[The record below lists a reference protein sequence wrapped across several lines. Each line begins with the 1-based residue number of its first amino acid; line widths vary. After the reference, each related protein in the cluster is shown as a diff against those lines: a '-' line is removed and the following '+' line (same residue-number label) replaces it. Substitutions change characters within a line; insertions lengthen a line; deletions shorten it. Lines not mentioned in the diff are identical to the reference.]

1 MSLHFVHDCVGYP
14 MRVQAPTLYN
24 LACHSGA
31 RSLSLSK
38 GRSDRIHKNLKTSV
52 MNRGLILFMGV
63 PAHICVVGLYLTAT
77 PFASFRPKESQSLT
91 QRRLSNYFFGCI
103 LRSLHLIYD
112 HFQSNMC
119 WIDLHSRALSF
130 HLPTISFHHN
140 YLSQNKQQV
149 HKQ

>member
-1 MSLHFVHDCVGYP
+1 MKAVYCGSVTLSRALTVNTSLRGTHVPKQSIKLQDLGRLLGSLH
-14 MRVQAPTLYN
+14 M
-24 LACHSGA
+24 S
-31 RSLSLSK
+31 
-38 GRSDRIHKNLKTSV
+38 
-52 MNRGLILFMGV
+52 V

-77 PFASFRPKESQSLT
+77 PFASLRPKGSLSLT

-130 HLPTISFHHN
+130 HLPTISFHI
-140 YLSQNKQQV
+140 LDL
-149 HKQ
+149 